1 MNLKYKK
8 IFKQIDTIKKLI
20 QLPPRLARPDITIGQ
35 VLILEK
41 NLKDIFQE
49 LENKI
54 LIFNQK
60 RRSGPL

>member
-1 MNLKYKK
+1 MNLKHKK
-8 IFKQIDTIKKLI
+8 IFKHIDTIKKLI
-20 QLPPRLARPDITIGQ
+20 QLPPRLVRPDITIGQ